1 MRIHRAGTNGGRASE
16 GRQVFSRAT
25 LARTLLLLVGLIPL
39 LLASCSTDSVSA
51 TSPAKDQT
59 FTWPFV
65 GAKKISYAQILDPAL
80 IYRLDDLPTA
90 QMIFTSLVTLD
101 KDLKVAPDAA
111 TSWDVAQSGVEYTFH
126 LRPNMKFSDGQPLT
140 AKDFAYSIDR
150 ALDPRLCPVYD
161 AQTYGPQGPQGEG
174 IAGSCD
180 NIAATYL
187 TAILGA
193 TDKLGTK
200 GDNIPSLI
208 SQGDDPKKGLNVIDP
223 LTLKIRLNAPV
234 SYFLQALTYPTS
246 FALEQ
251 SFVENPQW
259 AGGKWVDHLDQGG
272 CSGPFKVQSYGD
284 GTQMT
289 LVPNP
294 AWQDA
299 WDKHIQIQQV
309 QRPVVYD
316 QDQAYSD
323 YRAGKYDYVV
333 VPSTSYNT
341 ARGQGDFHEV
351 PTLSTV
357 FASLNWA
364 KAPFDNLQV
373 RQAFAL
379 SLNKQILVDRIEQ
392 GAGAPSNHFVPRG
405 MPGYDVNLKNPPPDG
420 TQSLTGNQTA
430 ATNLLKKAQDSCP
443 ASGNFFDKRYAYCR
457 YIVSVDGKPLQDI
470 TFYYR
475 QGKVAQAAL
484 AIGAADQWKNSLG
497 LSVKAVGLDDSI
509 FFGQNVAL
517 PAAEDPMQGWFLGWI
532 ADYPDPQD
540 WLSLFFR
547 TDAGYNWTGVS
558 DPEIDQLLDG
568 ADKELNFDKRM
579 GMYNQVEQWAVDN
592 GGMIPIS
599 QEKYSWR
606 QRPWV
611 SGFALT
617 PLQSMI
623 DVNWPNVVILTH

>member
-1 MRIHRAGTNGGRASE
+1 M
-16 GRQVFSRAT
+16 FSRAT

-39 LLASCSTDSVSA
+39 LLASCSTDTVSA
-51 TSPAKDQT
+51 TTPAKDQT

-200 GDNIPSLI
+200 GNSIPSLI

-234 SYFLQALTYPTS
+234 SYFLQALTYPTA
-246 FALEQ
+246 FVLEQ
-251 SFVENPQW
+251 SFIENPQW

-309 QRPVVYD
+309 QRPVIYD

-364 KAPFDNLQV
+364 KAPFDNLEV

-405 MPGYDVNLKNPPPDG
+405 MPGYNVNLKNPPPDG

-443 ASGNFFDKRYAYCR
+443 ASGIFTEKRYAYCR
-457 YIVSVDGKPLQDI
+457 YIVSVGGKPTQDI

-497 LSVKAVGLDDSI
+497 LSVKAVGLDDSV

-568 ADKELNFDKRM
+568 ADRELNFDKRM

-592 GGMIPIS
+592 GGLIPIS

-617 PLQSMI
+617 PLQTMI

>member
-1 MRIHRAGTNGGRASE
+1 MRIHRAGTNGERASE
-16 GRQVFSRAT
+16 GRRMFSRAT

-39 LLASCSTDSVSA
+39 LLASCSTESVSA

-90 QMIFTSLVTLD
+90 QMVFTSLVTLD

-161 AQTYGPQGPQGEG
+161 AQTYGPQGPQGDG
-174 IAGSCD
+174 IGGSCD

-187 TAILGA
+187 TTILGA

-223 LTLKIRLNAPV
+223 LTLKIRLTTPV

-259 AGGKWVDHLDQGG
+259 AGGKWVDNLDKGG
-272 CSGPFKVQSYGD
+272 CSGPFKVSSYGD

-309 QRPVVYD
+309 QRPVIYD
-316 QDQAYSD
+316 QDQAYTD

-364 KAPFDNLQV
+364 KAPFDNLEV

-405 MPGYDVNLKNPPPDG
+405 MPGYNVNLKNPPPDG

-430 ATNLLKKAQDSCP
+430 ASTVLKKAQDSCP
-443 ASGNFFDKRYAYCR
+443 ASGDFTLKRYAYCR
-457 YIVSVDGKPLQDI
+457 YIVSVDGKPTQDI

-497 LSVKAVGLDDSI
+497 LNVQAVGLDDSI
-509 FFGQNVAL
+509 FFGENVAV

-547 TDAGYNWTGVS
+547 TDSGYNWTGVS
-558 DPEIDQLLDG
+558 DPQIDQLLDG
-568 ADKELNFDKRM
+568 ADKELNYDKRM

-592 GGMIPIS
+592 GGLIAIS
-599 QEKYSWR
+599 QDKYSWR

-617 PLQSMI
+617 PLQTMI
-623 DVNWPNVVILTH
+623 DVNWPNVVILAH